1 MRYIAIFELLGVE
14 KYEISIRLSKNISIP
29 GYFRQERTICDL
41 KQRARIE
48 KKLTRMFVKASIEY

>member
-48 KKLTRMFVKASIEY
+48 